1 MATARQPFIVRL
13 LPSLGDFAFL
23 APVAILFGRLG
34 GIYTL
39 LSDCDTGWHIRTGE
53 WIMKNHAVP
62 KQDFFSYSMPGQ
74 PWFAWEWL
82 SEVVMAGLNNLGGL
96 RALTMATILLIS
108 VTFALLYRVIKRR
121 SNPIVAIMVTVL
133 AAGANSIHW
142 LARPHMFS
150 FFFLVLF
157 QEALER
163 VREGRTHLGRLPY
176 LAMLPV
182 ITILWTN
189 LHGGFFIGIFMIAVY
204 GAGESLRILFTPGLM
219 SSKTEWMKAG
229 RYFAC
234 AAACGLASL
243 INPYTFHLH
252 VHIAKY
258 LRDPYNF
265 EHIGEFLSP
274 NFHLPHLI
282 FFEIMVVLGAAAAYW
297 SVSKR
302 RFIEPLFLIA
312 WAHASVLAVRNVA
325 IFQIIAAPAVA
336 VAIQEWLD
344 HASQWDLSGWLR
356 KAIESFRRI
365 SAETAETEAVPR
377 FRLLS
382 VAVMALI
389 AMILWAPN
397 PPQRFRAEWNPGRY
411 PVKALA
417 KIENDPSVRIF
428 AHDEWG
434 DYLVWSG
441 RKVFVD
447 GRSDFY
453 GDDFENKYI
462 DVMAVKPGWDTTLA
476 KYGVNTVLMAPT
488 EPLSGALKESSRWR
502 LTYDDGEALV
512 FRSTE
517 SLAHPAGAVKVS
529 VAAAGGGE
537 GRDREVTK
545 TQTGDRAI
553 TQKKQP
559 KT

>member
-23 APVAILFGRLG
+23 APAAILFGRLG

-53 WIMKNHAVP
+53 WILKNHKVP
-62 KQDFFSYSMPGQ
+62 TFDFFSFSMPGQ

-82 SEVVMAGLNNLGGL
+82 SEVVMAWINGLGGL
-96 RALTMATILLIS
+96 RAITFATILLIS
-108 VTFALLYRVIKRR
+108 LTFALLYRVIKRR
-121 SNPIVAIMVTVL
+121 SNPIVAIMVTVV
-133 AAGANSIHW
+133 AAGAASIHW
-142 LARPHMFS
+142 LARPHIFT

-163 VREGRTHLGRLPY
+163 VREGKTHLGRLPY
-176 LAMLPV
+176 LALLPV
-182 ITILWTN
+182 VTILWTN
-189 LHGGFFIGIFMIAVY
+189 LHGGFFIGIFMIVVY
-204 GAGESLRILFTPGLM
+204 GAGEALRILFTPGLM
-219 SSKTEWMKAG
+219 TNRTEWTKSG
-229 RYFAC
+229 RYFAS
-234 AAACGLASL
+234 AAACGVASL
-243 INPYTFHLH
+243 INPYTYHLH

-274 NFHLPHLI
+274 NFHLPHLV

-325 IFQIIAAPAVA
+325 IFQIIAAPAVG

-344 HASQWDLSGWLR
+344 HASQWNLAGWLR
-356 KAIESFRRI
+356 KALESFRRVA
-365 SAETAETEAVPR
+365 AETAETEAVPR

-382 VAVMALI
+382 IAAMALI

-397 PPQRFRAEWNPGRY
+397 PPKKFRAEWNPDRY
-411 PVKALA
+411 PVKALPT
-417 KIENDPSVRIF
+417 IQNDARIF

-462 DVMAVKPGWDTTLA
+462 DVMGVKPGWDDTLN
-476 KYGVNTVLMAPT
+476 KYGVNTILTSPQ
-488 EPLSGALKESSRWR
+488 EPLSGALKESSRWH
-502 LTYDDGEALV
+502 LVYDDGQAV
-512 FRSTE
+512 IFRSAE
-517 SLAHPAGAVKVS
+517 SEGANKVS
-529 VAAAGGGE
+529 VAAAGGGA

-545 TQTGDRAI
+545 TESGDRAI
-553 TQKKQP
+553 TQHKQP